1 MYNLHY
7 VPTTLGV
14 QSWREIISG
23 GTRTKK
29 DWIPLPQMIHEYGE
43 ARWNESD
50 RENLRIRRRTCPTE
64 IPHGLARART
74 LASAVREV
82 IHSYAANT
90 NPQQITCCRSVESH
104 WIQTVPAWNQYVGT
118 PVGGEG
124 GVSPKSCDCHLWQ
137 ETNRTRPSRH
147 QSA

>member
-1 MYNLHY
+1 MCNLHY

-14 QSWREIISG
+14 QKLKINYIWG
-23 GTRTKK
+23 YANKK
-29 DWIPLPQMIHEYGE
+29 GWIPLPQMIHEYAE
-43 ARWNESD
+43 AWWNESD
-50 RENLRIRRRTCPTE
+50 RVNLRTRRRTCPTE
-64 IPHGLARART
+64 LPHGLTWART
-74 LASAVREV
+74 LASALREV
-82 IHSYAANT
+82 IHSYVANT
-90 NPQQITCCRSVESH
+90 KPQQITCFRSVESH